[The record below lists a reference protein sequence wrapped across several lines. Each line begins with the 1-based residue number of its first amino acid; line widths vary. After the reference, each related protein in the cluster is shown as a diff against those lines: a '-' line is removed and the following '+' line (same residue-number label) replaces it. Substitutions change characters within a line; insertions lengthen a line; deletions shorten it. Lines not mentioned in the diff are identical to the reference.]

1 MVTFPPSPPHLWL
14 VPPEA
19 QPSSP
24 IPTLPEKPRLQFVLV
39 WVLVQ
44 LPRDSALGSA
54 DVMETPSPAQVQ
66 EARGESILTA
76 RQTGISCQCPAVRE
90 VCPRGD
96 SERSPTRVSLL
107 PSTQD
112 LVEGSGSVEVPILPS
127 PGWQPLAPGSWE
139 DEHVWLA

>member
-1 MVTFPPSPPHLWL
+1 MAVPEAFFLLALQACWCGDLPAPYPPPPHLWL

-24 IPTLPEKPRLQFVLV
+24 FPTLPEKPRLQFVLV

-112 LVEGSGSVEVPILPS
+112 LVEGSGTQQNL
-127 PGWQPLAPGSWE
+127 W
-139 DEHVWLA
+139 